1 MSSAAV
7 ILVTIVVAV
16 TLAWLIYT
24 PLPVDMDE
32 QFKVTII
39 DAGTRFYG
47 QLVSYIPCYLIAIN
61 HPK

>member
-47 QLVSYIPCYLIAIN
+47 QLVSYIPC
-61 HPK
+61 HF